1 MLGKRVLA
9 GKPSLVANFPQGTS
23 MNYSALIKALIAV
36 ESGGRADAVGDNGK
50 ALGIL
55 QIWDIVVRDVNQ
67 IYGTRYKW
75 RDALDPLKARVIC
88 TQYLKHY
95 GRPELIGKM
104 DPYEA
109 NARIWNGG
117 PNGHHKAATV
127 PYWNKVKAHLTLSTH
142 P

>member
-1 MLGKRVLA
+1 M
-9 GKPSLVANFPQGTS
+9 NF
-23 MNYSALIKALIAV
+23 SALINALIAV

-55 QIWDIVVRDVNQ
+55 QIWKIVTDDVNQ

-75 RDALDPLKARVIC
+75 RDALDPLKAKVIC

-95 GRPELIGKM
+95 ARPELIGTM
-104 DPYEA
+104 NPYEA
-109 NARIWNGG
+109 AARIWNGG
-117 PNGHHKAATV
+117 PNGHHKASTYA
-127 PYWNKVKAHLTLSTH
+127 YWLRVKANLNLSTH

>member
-1 MLGKRVLA
+1 
-9 GKPSLVANFPQGTS
+9 
-23 MNYSALIKALIAV
+23 MNYPVLIDALVAV

-55 QIWDIVVRDVNQ
+55 QIWEIVVRDVNQ
-67 IYGTRYKW
+67 IYGTKYKW
-75 RDALDPLKARVIC
+75 RDALDPLKSKVIC

-95 GRPELIGKM
+95 GRPQLIGKM

-117 PNGHHKAATV
+117 PNGHHKASTV
-127 PYWNKVKAHLTLSTH
+127 PYWNKVKKHLKLSPTH
-142 P
+142 Q